1 MNLELKA
8 VHREFSSS
16 RASSPVKGRTDMRDP
31 FANIIIRGRDDRKAE
46 AIKTCPQT
54 MPA

>member
-16 RASSPVKGRTDMRDP
+16 CASSPVKGGTDMMDSFTYSIKRE
-31 FANIIIRGRDDRKAE
+31 RDDR
-46 AIKTCPQT
+46 
-54 MPA
+54 